1 MISEEEKIEVV
12 DYWPKVPYGK
22 FDLSVKHLTSTLQVQ
37 SGVLLENL
45 HWQPLLG
52 VL

>member
-1 MISEEEKIEVV
+1 MISEKEKIEVV
-12 DYWPKVPYGK
+12 DYWLKVPCGK
-22 FDLSVKHLTSTLQVQ
+22 LDVNVKHLTSTLQVQ

-45 HWQPLLG
+45 HWQPLPG